1 MPRGGARPGCGA
13 KRKIKQPTGAESAQ
27 AQSRSKLIYEALVRP
42 ADPKDSPEIQKW
54 REIVNHEPAYLWK
67 MFEHSEGRAIHT
79 VNHLHDKPI
88 EMNVNLNL
96 AERIASARK
105 KVQQA

>member
-13 KRKIKQPTGAESAQ
+13 KKKLKPPGSESAA
-27 AQSRSKLIYEALVRP
+27 AQRRSKAIYDAHVRP
-42 ADPKDSPEIQKW
+42 ADPKDSLEIQIW
-54 REIVNHEPAYLWK
+54 RGIVAHEPAYLWK
-67 MFEHSEGRAIHT
+67 MFEHGEGRAVHT

-105 KVQQA
+105 KVQQV